1 MKVHLQKSPRPNKKF
16 RVTLDNGRHVDF
28 GATGYSDYTKHKDP
42 ERMRR
47 YVMRHAS
54 REDWKRSGIDTP
66 GFWSRWIL
74 WSKPSLAN
82 AIKFTKQK
90 FHLTI
95 SIDRSVVA
103 ILTRSTVK
111 GSST

>member
-1 MKVHLQKSPRPNKKF
+1 MKVHLQKSTRPNKKF

-28 GATGYSDYTKHKDP
+28 GATGYSDYTKHKDT

-54 REDWKRSGIDTP
+54 RENWKRSGIDTP

-74 WSKPSLAN
+74 WSKPSLSSAV
-82 AIKFTKQK
+82 KFTANK
-90 FHLTI
+90 FKLAI
-95 SIDRSVVA
+95 SVDRSLVPIIA
-103 ILTRSTVK
+103 RSTVK
-111 GSST
+111 RTRI